1 MLVRTRRLLTW
12 LFRTRRCRCPTLPNL
27 AASTYHGSRCACLL
41 VRGAV
46 VHVCMRV
53 CVRVCVR
60 ALDCL
65 VDGDDEALPEGVA
78 VRAVDVEVGRV
89 PRHHLCAPE
98 RPESR
103 GSESRALESGGLESG
118 VLESRV
124 SGVESTRT
132 RAPRRRLPTPARPSL
147 RAHARQHA
155 CAHARA
161 SKNIRL
167 RASASDGGTADSDG
181 DGGAAEGRCVR
192 VSPDGRWLAV
202 GDRAGNLRVH
212 ALAPGLELQVG
223 LRSGVD
229 ALAAGSSRIQVQPND
244 RIKMCLQPYGEALLA
259 VWRGQDLCPRICF
272 ILHHQCPE
280 H

>member
-1 MLVRTRRLLTW
+1 MWDVDAVPDPPPSAVGQGL
-12 LFRTRRCRCPTLPNL
+12 PTG
-27 AASTYHGSRCACLL
+27 AFATCGSD
-41 VRGAV
+41 GS
-46 VHVCMRV
+46 
-53 CVRVCVR
+53 VRVW
-60 ALDCL
+60 AL
-65 VDGDDEALPEGVA
+65 G
-78 VRAVDVEVGRV
+78 
-89 PRHHLCAPE
+89 
-98 RPESR
+98 
-103 GSESRALESGGLESG
+103 
-118 VLESRV
+118 
-124 SGVESTRT
+124 
-132 RAPRRRLPTPARPSL
+132 PTPADSCPTATEAPPRSPGGGPAGPRVVPAGREL
-147 RAHARQHA
+147 QAAAQLEA
-155 CAHARA
+155 AAGA
-161 SKNIRL
+161 ADGSK
-167 RASASDGGTADSDG
+167 AAG